1 MNISAANGPDDVPMG
16 EPDGIQG
23 DGLQGSV
30 GYDVSGQVQTEE
42 VCSPLHYEPKLVNA
56 WTASRPGSRLIRPLR
71 WIVHASGADQQG
83 GTCSTS
89 TTYTDQDYLSRA
101 STLLTL
107 HVTFHHMNQSPE
119 SARGTAKGKRHVED
133 YNIRYTASFTA
144 PLQAVNCLRRP
155 VQALNCLRRPAQ
167 ALNEVPYVHQQ

>member
-1 MNISAANGPDDVPMG
+1 MRGPDGVQTLDPPWTPHGRGSEGSRGVQLG
-16 EPDGIQG
+16 SGRV
-23 DGLQGSV
+23 QGSRLDPLGV
-30 GYDVSGQVQTEE
+30 RLWTPVSGI
-42 VCSPLHYEPKLVNA
+42 YG
-56 WTASRPGSRLIRPLR
+56 TASRPGSRLIRPLR